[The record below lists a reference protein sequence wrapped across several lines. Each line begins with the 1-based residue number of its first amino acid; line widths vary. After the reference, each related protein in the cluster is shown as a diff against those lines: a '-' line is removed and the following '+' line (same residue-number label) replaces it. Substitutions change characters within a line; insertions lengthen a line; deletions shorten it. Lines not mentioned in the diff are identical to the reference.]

1 MKFTSIRELKAKTS
15 EVLRKA
21 AGGEPVI
28 ITSHGKPKAVLASVE
43 EEDLEDVLMA
53 FSPSLRKKIEEG
65 LEDIRKGRV
74 TSLEGYLGEVDESPI
89 AGSKRK
95 KK

>member
-1 MKFTSIRELKAKTS
+1 MKFSSIRELKSKTS
-15 EVLRKA
+15 EVLRRT

-28 ITSHGKPKAVLASVE
+28 ITSRGKPKAILASVE
-43 EEDLEDVLMA
+43 DEELEDLLLA

-65 LEDIRKGRV
+65 LEDIKNGQM
-74 TSLEGYLGEVDESPI
+74 TSLGTYLAERAKG
-89 AGSKRK
+89 K